1 MPIEP
6 SAEWTSKSAG
16 LGETLGRAVSP
27 QYYKGRDTID
37 ARLAESSGAMN
48 AVAAKRGAGVP
59 VTDADRAKAQQG
71 WEDNRLWGKINDAYE
86 KNYNDWAGKW
96 FHPKGDD
103 YGNVVRRSFGE
114 ARDTLGREF
123 GTIKPDPRQL
133 GAQSADRDLYNREA
147 KLGDYGST
155 KQAAE
160 GTVPSAEASMPA
172 HEEAHDTHGNEVNP
186 FEKVV
191 KAYNAYKAKKGFK
204 DETPTVEP
212 NVTGNLPPAPGNL
225 VHEWYAKEH
234 GMERQASVMEKQAI
248 SWNGAKYWAGKW
260 LGKVGD
266 VYGKVADGKW
276 EDVPDAI
283 WEATPIAVGLEAAEK
298 QVTDFNRRQAGHAVK
313 AGVEELQSPEVQ
325 KQLDAQ
331 SSRAGRNMANG
342 AMDAMWD
349 RGKELWNEYGKGNH
363 IGNFF
368 GMGGENWKWLAGALG
383 LGALGYGAYRMF
395 SGGGGS
401 GGGWGG
407 GAANSSAYYRN
418 RHGYN
423 HPDYEGM
430 MVDNMM
436 ARRGGYGY

>member
-1 MPIEP
+1 MDIFNRPVS
-6 SAEWTSKSAG
+6 SAEREAQRKKYQEWND
-16 LGETLGRAVSP
+16 R
-27 QYYKGRDTID
+27 
-37 ARLAESSGAMN
+37 RLAEDRTASAM
-48 AVAAKRGAGVP
+48 AANRLLDLKAAGQPITNKDRV
-59 VTDADRAKAQQG
+59 DAQYG
-71 WEDNRLWGKINDAYE
+71 WERNMQMRQ
-86 KNYNDWAGKW
+86 
-96 FHPKGDD
+96 
-103 YGNVVRRSFGE
+103 VRGSGIPYAVRPNSYKDM
-114 ARDTLGREF
+114 R
-123 GTIKPDPRQL
+123 
-133 GAQSADRDLYNREA
+133 AD
-147 KLGDYGST
+147 LGDTALYKRAFSDGRGRLPLS

-172 HEEAHDTHGNEVNP
+172 HEESHDTHGNEVNP

-204 DETPTVEP
+204 EETPTVEP

-234 GMERQASVMEKQAI
+234 TGKAGMERMASVMEKQAI
-248 SWNGAKYWAGKW
+248 SWNGAKHW
-260 LGKVGD
+260 LGKWWGNMGD
-266 VYGKVADGKW
+266 LYDKVTEGKW
-276 EDVPDAI
+276 EEVPDAM
-283 WEATPIAVGLEAAEK
+283 WNATPVAVGLEAAEK
-298 QVTDFNRRQAGHAVK
+298 QSDDFIGRRIDAGIK
-313 AGVEELQSPEVQ
+313 KLQSPEVQ
-325 KQLDAQ
+325 KELDAQ

-349 RGKELWNEYGKGNH
+349 RGKELWNEYGKGNQF
-363 IGNFF
+363 GNVF

>member
-1 MPIEP
+1 M
-6 SAEWTSKSAG
+6 SKDAG
-16 LGETLGRAVSP
+16 LGETLGRVVSP
-27 QYYKGRDTID
+27 QYYKGKDTID
-37 ARLAESSGAMN
+37 ARLAESSEAMG

-86 KNYNDWAGKW
+86 KNYKDWSGKW

-103 YGNVVRRSFGE
+103 YGNVVRRSFSE
-114 ARDTLGREF
+114 ARDATGSEL

-133 GAQSADRDLYNREA
+133 DVPEVGRDLYNRDA
-147 KLGDYGST
+147 KLSDYGNT

-172 HEEAHDTHGNEVNP
+172 HEESHDTHGNEVNP

-204 DETPTVEP
+204 EETSTVEP
-212 NVTGNLPPAPGNL
+212 DVTGDLPPAPANL

-234 GMERQASVMEKQAI
+234 TGEDGMERMASVMEKGAMEKQAI
-248 SWNGAKYWAGKW
+248 APLLLWPLVTVGVGGLGYGAYKGYQGVKGYKETFDTTKQYIDEGRKGLTNPDGSQMTPEQFGTYVKDTKAELDKTRSMLSDVRGMCDKAKGWYDKYINGN
-260 LGKVGD
+260 
-266 VYGKVADGKW
+266 
-276 EDVPDAI
+276 
-283 WEATPIAVGLEAAEK
+283 
-298 QVTDFNRRQAGHAVK
+298 QF
-313 AGVEELQSPEVQ
+313 
-325 KQLDAQ
+325 
-331 SSRAGRNMANG
+331 
-342 AMDAMWD
+342 
-349 RGKELWNEYGKGNH
+349 
-363 IGNFF
+363 GNFL
-368 GMGGENWKWLAGALG
+368 GLGGKNWQWG
-383 LGALGYGAYRMF
+383 LGALGLAGAGYGLYKMF

-423 HPDYEGM
+423 RPDYEGM